1 MYSTQ
6 VNIASTAGDMGILS
20 NHVPAIV
27 ELKPGV
33 MEVVSESGNE
43 KYFVSG
49 GFATMQPG
57 NVLSISAVEAYKVED
72 FATDAV
78 RNALNDARKVVSGR
92 GSNEE
97 VAEAKIEVEFYDAP
111 IAVGVK

>member
-33 MEVVSESGNE
+33 REVVSESGNE

-78 RNALNDARKVVSGR
+78 RNALNDAQKVVSGR